1 VKIRKA
7 VIPAAG
13 LGTRFLPATKAQP
26 KEMLPI
32 VDKPVI
38 QYIVEEAAASGIE
51 QVVIITS
58 QNKRAIEDHFDRSFE
73 LEYWLAD
80 KGKHAQLEE
89 IKRLSELVDI
99 VYVRQ
104 KQPLGNGHAVLCAR
118 DVIGREPFAVLW
130 GDDIVVAKTPC
141 LKQLIDV
148 YDRYGRSV
156 LAAMPVIERDYPK
169 YGMLKTTAQIE
180 NRVYRVEDLIEKPT
194 IKESPGNLAQVKAYI
209 LTPEVFRLL
218 EATPASKGGEI
229 WLADAIRRLLQH
241 EVVYAYEFEGRR
253 YDAGSVLEYLQ
264 ANIDLALQRPEFRDQ
279 LMEHLCTV
287 TGFAAVPAVSTES
300 AAAVSAVSTESAAAV
315 SMESTAAVSMESA
328 AAVSRELDAVG

>member
-1 VKIRKA
+1 MKIRKA

-51 QVVIITS
+51 QVVIVTS

-80 KGKHAQLEE
+80 KGKQAQLEE
-89 IKRLSELVDI
+89 IKRLSELVDF

-118 DVIGREPFAVLW
+118 DVIGNEPFAVLW
-130 GDDIVVAKTPC
+130 GDDIVVAETPC

-156 LAAMPVIERDYPK
+156 LAAMPVPERDYPK

-209 LTPEVFRLL
+209 LTPEIFRLL

-229 WLADAIRRLLQH
+229 WLADAIRRLLKH

-264 ANIDLALQRPEFRDQ
+264 ANVDLALQRPEFRDQ
-279 LMEHLCTV
+279 LLEHLCAV
-287 TGFAAVPAVSTES
+287 TGFAAAPAASTESAVAVSTES
-300 AAAVSAVSTESAAAV
+300 AAAASRALSAV
-315 SMESTAAVSMESA
+315 
-328 AAVSRELDAVG
+328 G

>member
-1 VKIRKA
+1 MKIRKA

-51 QVVIITS
+51 QVVIVTS

-73 LEYWLAD
+73 LEYWLDD
-80 KGKHAQLEE
+80 KGKHEQLEA
-89 IKRLSELVDI
+89 IKRLSELVDF

-104 KQPLGNGHAVLCAR
+104 KQPLGNGH
-118 DVIGREPFAVLW
+118 AVLW

-279 LMEHLCTV
+279 LMEHLCAV
-287 TGFAAVPAVSTES
+287 TAFAAVPAVSTE
-300 AAAVSAVSTESAAAV
+300 AAVAVR
-315 SMESTAAVSMESA
+315 MESA
-328 AAVSRELDAVG
+328 AAVAVR

>member
-1 VKIRKA
+1 
-7 VIPAAG
+7 
-13 LGTRFLPATKAQP
+13 
-26 KEMLPI
+26 
-32 VDKPVI
+32 
-38 QYIVEEAAASGIE
+38 
-51 QVVIITS
+51 
-58 QNKRAIEDHFDRSFE
+58 
-73 LEYWLAD
+73 
-80 KGKHAQLEE
+80 
-89 IKRLSELVDI
+89 
-99 VYVRQ
+99 VRQ

-118 DVIGREPFAVLW
+118 DVIGHEPFAVLW
-130 GDDIVVAKTPC
+130 GDDIVVAERPC

-156 LAAMPVIERDYPK
+156 LAAMPVPERDYPK

-209 LTPEVFRLL
+209 LTPEIFRLL
-218 EATPASKGGEI
+218 DATPASKGGEI
-229 WLADAIRRLLQH
+229 WLADAIRRLLKH

-279 LMEHLCTV
+279 LMEHLCAV
-287 TGFAAVPAVSTES
+287 TGFAAVPAVSAES
-300 AAAVSAVSTESAAAV
+300 AAAVNL
-315 SMESTAAVSMESA
+315 ESA